1 MNVLEKLRLSAPGI
15 HAQIVRKGAG
25 VAATKDRQ
33 ALAFG
38 MRLRAVIQAV
48 DALRRDDTVSLG
60 IVGDRDFAEILL
72 ASGVLDHFSELVL
85 YETLPGVP
93 LPGSGRGLVPSRSL
107 ASTGQSRALL
117 VLDET
122 LVMEPHPCT
131 RLVPAMSAEQIPF
144 GVPEAW
150 RPFYEE
156 ALAGYLAQVEQVLA
170 GLAPERTVLFAG
182 IYSYFN
188 CCKLSVVLRRQGF
201 STVFLCLN
209 PSNQAHKK
217 VFFDAVLDAR
227 GNLEFFYSVLAS
239 YPFLIV
245 HFQGWLGLHCFAAA
259 AATLSMSRVI
269 TEFNDLP
276 QFCFTDKEFD
286 LLFGQGAADQEKRAI
301 RQVLARSKAVV
312 LNYQEGSVNILVN
325 DAPVAPPIL
334 HLHSYPLPDFFA
346 DAPSASNAGRTLVFC
361 GTLNPSYYPA
371 PAFGDVQLL
380 ALIREL
386 MSQGIAFHV
395 FPNPYQA
402 IGQEGVFWDYEYLAR
417 QSPFFMLHQGV
428 RPESLSQTISGM
440 GWGAMLY
447 RFPADCT
454 VRKEHLT
461 HMLPTKFFSYL
472 EAGLPVV
479 VSESIG
485 AVARIVEEHGLGLV
499 IAREKL
505 ARLGTLLEAADYEAC
520 RANVRRYRHA
530 EALDGKVKQLTSYY
544 AA

>member
-1 MNVLEKLRLSAPGI
+1 MKVLEKLRLSAPGI

-60 IVGDRDFAEILL
+60 IVGDRDFAEVLL

-276 QFCFTDKEFD
+276 RCCFADEEFD
-286 LLFGQGAADQEKRAI
+286 RLFGPGAAAEEQAAI
-301 RQVLARSKAVV
+301 KVVLARSKAVV
-312 LNYQEGSVNILVN
+312 LNYQEGSAGILTD
-325 DAPVAPPIL
+325 DAPFAAPVI
-334 HLHSYPLPDFFA
+334 HLHSYPLRDFFA
-346 DAPSASNAGRTLVFC
+346 DAPSAADAWKTLVFC
-361 GTLNPSYYPA
+361 GTLNPSHYPS
-371 PAFGDVQLL
+371 PPFGDVQLL
-380 ALIREL
+380 RLIREIA
-386 MSQGIAFHV
+386 SQGVAFHL
-395 FPNPYQA
+395 FLNPYQSM
-402 IGQEGVFWDYEYLAR
+402 GQRGLFWDYEYLAR
-417 QSPFFMLHQGV
+417 QTPLFTLHQGV
-428 RPESLSQTISGM
+428 RPESLSRTISGM
-440 GWGAMLY
+440 GWGSMLY
-447 RFPADCT
+447 HFPADCT
-454 VRKEHLT
+454 VRQEHLT

-472 EAGLPVV
+472 EAGLPVL
-479 VSESIG
+479 VSNRIK
-485 AVARIVEEHGLGLV
+485 AVARIVEKHDLGLV
-499 IAREKL
+499 IARENL
-505 ARLGTLLEAADYEAC
+505 AHLGTLLEAADYEAC
-520 RANVRRYRHA
+520 RANVRKYRHA
-530 EALDGKVKQLTSYY
+530 EALEGKVKQLTSYY
-544 AA
+544 AV